1 MASSVKAAASGSS
14 FRNLVILA
22 ALGLGAVLF
31 FRQRSGPETG
41 TVAQDFAL
49 PVIAGSAEKFQL
61 SAERGK
67 PVLIEVFA
75 SWCGVCRRA
84 APTLRDAAAAPRK
97 REVRFVGVSVD
108 RDVADARSA
117 AQEWGIPY
125 DVALDNGS
133 FSRAYEITVLPTF
146 VLVDAEGRVR
156 RVSSGAPRSGEV
168 ESWLGEAG

>member
-1 MASSVKAAASGSS
+1 LI
-14 FRNLVILA
+14 LVAVGVA
-22 ALGLGAVLF
+22 ALLF

-41 TVAQDFAL
+41 TVAQDFSL
-49 PVIAGSAEKFQL
+49 PVIAGSGQTFQL

-97 REVRFVGVSVD
+97 RDVRFVGVSVD
-108 RDVADARSA
+108 REVGDARGA
-117 AQEWGIPY
+117 AQDWAIPY
-125 DVALDNGS
+125 DVAIDNGS
-133 FSRAYEITVLPTF
+133 FSRAYDIKVLPTF

-156 RVSSGAPRSGEV
+156 RVSTGAPRSGEV
-168 ESWLGEAG
+168 ESWLEEVGAERL